1 MEDRW
6 ADRILVVEQILEIR
20 EKEIVLAVLSES
32 LTWMMRWM
40 VTGSILGNPGYRS
53 KKDF

>member
-1 MEDRW
+1 MEGRW
-6 ADRILVVEQILEIR
+6 ADRILLVEQILEIR
-20 EKEIVLAVLSES
+20 EEIVLAVVSES

-40 VTGSILGNPGYRS
+40 VTGSILGNPGYRR